1 MDFGTFLGF
10 GIWDLG
16 FRLLPC
22 ALCCTS
28 FLIALSLTA
37 APQTSLLSA
46 LPLCFEAGAGAESPP
61 DRFVAMGW
69 GGAFDLRAGSA
80 TVTLVKAVS
89 SAPCT
94 HDLAA
99 ERIRHR
105 TVRSRTVHWQW
116 VGANAQARISGV
128 GELPGKVNYLLG
140 NDPTR
145 WRAGVPI
152 FGKVRIEGLYPGV
165 DLVCYG
171 NQRQLEYDFVLA
183 PGANADGIGFRVSG
197 ADELKIDAQGD
208 LILQLGDDQLRQLK
222 PRVYQTIGGAKK
234 EIAGGYRLKD
244 RETVAFQ
251 IGSYDPELP
260 LVIDPVLSYSTFLGG
275 TGQDIARGIALDG
288 NANIYITGDT
298 LSANLPFTPNAEQ
311 TNYAGGFPGA
321 GGDAFVAKFDNSG
334 SNLFYLTYLGGS
346 GDDAAVGIAVD
357 TTGNAYLTGVTD
369 STNFPTKLAIK
380 NHISGTPEIYVGLY
394 PYDAFVAKLN
404 TNGSAL
410 VYSTYLGGDTQDQGL
425 AIALDTN
432 GNAYVT
438 GFTDSPNFPVT
449 TNALQPQLG
458 GLSDAFV
465 TKIAA
470 SGTNFVYSTYL
481 GGTNNDHGEGIAVAA
496 DGTAF
501 VSGFTGSTNFPVL
514 TNAFQR
520 FLAGVRD
527 AFVGSLGPFGTN
539 FAGTY
544 FGGQGD
550 DFAARSA
557 LDSTGNN
564 LYVTGSQSAFGFPIT
579 PGNLNPGGVF
589 RSTDGG
595 STWSPATAGLQHNVI
610 NSLALDPLTPAKL
623 YTGTW
628 RGLAGT
634 ANGATNW
641 TRILELDVARVL
653 SVLIDP
659 TNTSVLYAGTFGI
672 VSLPGQAGFGNLL
685 KSTNGGLTW
694 SMNST
699 GIVSLIISKLVL
711 DPHSP
716 ATLYAGT
723 EAGIFKSTDA
733 AATWSGAS
741 SGLGNPFVSDL
752 ALVASSPPTLYAAT
766 AGGVYRSSD
775 AGTNWSAFNNG
786 LTNLVVQALAI
797 HPLTPA
803 VLYAGTAQGLFQS
816 SNSGTNW
823 SDISSGLGNSNI
835 TALAVDPLAPATVY
849 AGTACGLF
857 KSTTG
862 GGSWSQATN
871 GLGLLAINAFVID
884 TNPPATIYAGTRGT
898 DAFGGEDAF
907 LAKFDRSF
915 TNGSFLVFGG
925 NNDDQGVDVAVD
937 LAGNAY
943 VTGATASTNFPT
955 TNTSGFLSATN
966 NGFNDVFVTAIKADT
981 SAFLYSAYLGG
992 AGDDFGLAIESDP
1005 PGNVYLV
1012 GETSSAN
1019 FPTNKAFQATFGGVD
1034 DAFLV
1039 KILADGF
1046 RPSLMEAR
1054 AGTNLQLSW
1063 PAYASEFGLESNT
1076 NLAAPTNWILVSPVP
1091 PAANGRITVTVAP
1104 TNTRSFFR
1112 LKR

>member
-37 APQTSLLSA
+37 SPQTSLLSA
-46 LPLCFEAGAGAESPP
+46 LPLYFEAGAGIENQP
-61 DRFVAMGW
+61 DHFLARGW
-69 GGAFDLRAGSA
+69 GGVLDLCATSA
-80 TVTLVKAVS
+80 TATLVKADS
-89 SAPCT
+89 SGPRI
-94 HDLAA
+94 HDQAT

-140 NDPTR
+140 NDPGH
-145 WRAGVPI
+145 WRQGVPI
-152 FGKVRIEGLYPGV
+152 FGKVRIESLYPGV

-171 NQRQLEYDFVLA
+171 NQQQVEYDFVVG
-183 PGANADGIGFRVSG
+183 PGADPGAISFRVSG
-197 ADELKIDAQGD
+197 ADELSIDAQGD
-208 LILQLGDDQLRQLK
+208 LILDLGDGQLRQLK
-222 PRVYQTIGGAKK
+222 PRVYQMMGGAQK
-234 EIAGGYRLKD
+234 EIAGGYRLRDKETVGFEVGNYD
-244 RETVAFQ
+244 REV
-251 IGSYDPELP
+251 P
-260 LVIDPVLSYSTFLGG
+260 LVLDPVLSYSTFLGG
-275 TGQDIARGIALDG
+275 AGHEIGRSIALDSS
-288 NANIYITGDT
+288 ANIYVAGET
-298 LSANLPFTPNAEQ
+298 LSANLPVSTNAFQ
-311 TNYAGGFPGA
+311 KQFAGGFPGA
-321 GGDAFVAKFDNSG
+321 GGDAFVAKFDNLG
-334 SNLFYLTYLGGS
+334 SNLFYLTYLGGK
-346 GDDAAVGIAVD
+346 GDDAALGVAVD
-357 TTGNAYLTGVTD
+357 GTGNAYLTGVTD
-369 STNFPTKLAIK
+369 STNFPTINAIK
-380 NHISGTPEIYVGLY
+380 NHISGAPEIYLGLY
-394 PYDAFVAKLN
+394 PFDAFVAKLN

-410 VYSTYLGGDTQDQGL
+410 IYSTYLGGDAEDQGVS
-425 AIALDTN
+425 IAVDAN
-432 GNAYVT
+432 NNAYVG
-438 GFTDSPNFPVT
+438 GFTDSTNFPVT
-449 TNALQPQLG
+449 TNAVQRQPG
-458 GLSDAFV
+458 GMSDAFV
-465 TKIAA
+465 TRIAA
-470 SGTNFVYSTYL
+470 GGTNFVYSTYL
-481 GGTNNDHGEGIAVAA
+481 GGTNDDRCAGITVAL

-501 VSGFTGSTNFPVL
+501 VSGDSASTNFPVL

-520 FLAGVRD
+520 SLAGGRD
-527 AFVGSLGPFGTN
+527 AFVGTIGPFGTN

-550 DFAARSA
+550 DLGFRIA
-557 LDSTGNN
+557 LDAAGNN
-564 LYVTGSQSAFGFPIT
+564 AYVTGLQSGFGFPVT
-579 PGNLNPGGVF
+579 PSNLNPGGVF
-589 RSTDGG
+589 RSADGG
-595 STWSPATAGLQHNVI
+595 STWSPASAGLQHNVI

-659 TNTSVLYAGTFGI
+659 TNTSLLYAGTFGA

-685 KSTNGGLTW
+685 KSTNGGLNWTL
-694 SMNST
+694 NST
-699 GIVSLIISKLVL
+699 GIVSLTVSKLVL

-733 AATWSGAS
+733 AATWSSAS

-849 AGTACGLF
+849 AGTTNGLF
-857 KSTTG
+857 KSIS
-862 GGSWSQATN
+862 GGSSWSAATN

-884 TNPPATIYAGTRGT
+884 TNSPATIYAGTRGT

-937 LAGNAY
+937 MAGNAY

-966 NGFNDVFVTAIKADT
+966 NGFNDVFVTAIKADA

-992 AGDDFGLAIESDP
+992 AGNDFGLAIETDP
-1005 PGNVYLV
+1005 AGNAYLV
-1012 GETSSAN
+1012 GETASVN
-1019 FPTNKAFQATFGGVD
+1019 FPTNKAFQGTFGGVD

-1076 NLAAPTNWILVSPVP
+1076 NLTAPTNWIQISPIP
-1091 PAANGRITVTVAP
+1091 PATNGRITVTVVP
-1104 TNTRSFFR
+1104 TNARSFFR